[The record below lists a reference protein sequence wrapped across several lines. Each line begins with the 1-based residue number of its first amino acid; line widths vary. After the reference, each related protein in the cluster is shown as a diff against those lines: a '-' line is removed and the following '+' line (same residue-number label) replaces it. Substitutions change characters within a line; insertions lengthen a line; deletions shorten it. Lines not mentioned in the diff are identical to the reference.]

1 MSYEAWGDGGDED
14 AGFTDERVGEIGME
28 CFRRGVQM
36 CREMMAR
43 FVEQGGDATTAGSI
57 RANWNPEWGADPGK
71 PSDEDYEQD
80 RKGFDPFCCA

>member
-1 MSYEAWGDGGDED
+1 MSYEAWGDGDED
-14 AGFTDERVGEIGME
+14 NNFTEDRVGEIGTE

-43 FVEQGGDATTAGSI
+43 FAEQGGDATTASNI

-80 RKGFDPFCCA
+80 RKGFDPFVCA